1 MTCPL
6 CADPGSIPYHR
17 DRVRAYHRCR
27 RCALVFVPPESWL
40 DHASEKARYDQHRND
55 PADERYRR
63 FLAQLT
69 KPLLERVPPGSIG
82 LDFGSGPGPALTVM
96 LEEAGMQ
103 MRLFDPIYAPDQ
115 TIWDGRYGFIAA
127 SEVVEHLR
135 DPAEELDRLF
145 GVLEPGGWLGVMTKW
160 VGAHDDFVAWRYIR
174 DLTHVAFYSPRTLR
188 WIAQRWNAPVEF
200 VGANVALFHKKLGH

>member
-1 MTCPL
+1 
-6 CADPGSIPYHR
+6 
-17 DRVRAYHRCR
+17 
-27 RCALVFVPPESWL
+27 VFVPPESWL

-63 FLAQLT
+63 FLGQLT

-115 TIWDGRYGFIAA
+115 TIWDGRYGFVAA

-135 DPAEELDRLF
+135 DPAAELDRLF

-160 VGAHDDFVAWRYIR
+160 VGAHDDFVTWRYIR

-200 VGANVALFHKKLGH
+200 VGANVALFRKS